1 MRYVSIGDLARTFTL
16 RQQHTTLQAQ
26 TLARSQEVATG
37 RAADLVSHLSGDM
50 RALASVERSITL
62 LGSWRTSIAEA
73 TLITTATQSALG
85 TLQEAV
91 STAALDLTLVTA
103 TSSAVHVNT
112 LADDA
117 MLKLGTAVAMLNGQA
132 AGRYLFSGLA
142 TDTPALTQATDIVAG
157 LLTAVAGQGT
167 VADVLAAADAWFA
180 APPGGGGFADLHYTG
195 DAAPPSPFLLGPG
208 ETASIALRAADDEP
222 KAAIKGLALAA
233 ALSQGL
239 LQPDASARARLAR
252 EAGLILLGAEAQ
264 IVAVRAEVGVTEQRL
279 AEAEARNA
287 AETSAMELARNALIE
302 VDPYEAATRLESV
315 QGRMETLYALTA
327 RLSRLS
333 LADFL
338 R

>member
-1 MRYVSIGDLARTFTL
+1 MRYVSIGDLARTFSI
-16 RQQHTTLQAQ
+16 RQSHMALQAL
-26 TLARSQEVATG
+26 TVARSQEVATG
-37 RAADLVSHLSGDM
+37 RAADLVSHLSGDF
-50 RALASVERSITL
+50 RALSSVERSITV
-62 LGSWRTSIAEA
+62 LGSWRTAISEA
-73 TLITTATQSALG
+73 TLATTATQAALG
-85 TLQEAV
+85 TLQETV
-91 STAALDLTLVTA
+91 STAGLDLSLVTA

-132 AGRYLFSGLA
+132 AGRHLFSGQA
-142 TDTPALTQATDIVAG
+142 TDTPALTPAADIVAG
-157 LLTAVAGQGT
+157 LMTAVAGQAT
-167 VADVLAAADAWFA
+167 VADVIAAAEAWFD
-180 APPGGGGFADLHYTG
+180 APPGGGGFIDLHYSG
-195 DAAPPSPFLLGPG
+195 DLAPPSPFQLGPG
-208 ETASIALRAADDEP
+208 ESATLAVIAADDEP
-222 KAAIKGLALAA
+222 RAAIKGLALAA

-239 LQPDASARARLAR
+239 LQPDSIARAQLAR
-252 EAGLILLGAEAQ
+252 EAGLMLLGAEAQ
-264 IVAVRAEVGVTEQRL
+264 VVALRADVGVTEQRL
-279 AEAEARNA
+279 AEAAVRNA